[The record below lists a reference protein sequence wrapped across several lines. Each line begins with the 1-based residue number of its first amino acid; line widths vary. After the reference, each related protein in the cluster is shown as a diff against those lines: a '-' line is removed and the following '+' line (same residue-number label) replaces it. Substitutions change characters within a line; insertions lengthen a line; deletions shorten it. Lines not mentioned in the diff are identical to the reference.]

1 MENFIFCTVFFLLI
15 VDTTFK
21 EFDENYYFHYL
32 SGIDKGICL
41 DVEPIRKWTMFFLR
55 GSSLHAHESI
65 VFQPWILGDKEE
77 KFFYPLQLFTTVEK
91 RFNQHNKPYMF
102 ISRLDTKYHSHLEQ
116 IAEIAISVQ
125 QLYDYLTEIFL
136 GLQKNGQAGNC
147 VEFVSFV
154 AKILPFDRRCDIWL
168 HAEDTSYLRLRERYR
183 LLLRE
188 KIAKAVTKTQAENP
202 LSIVGRPVYK
212 LRDRMA
218 HVFTNIQGKY
228 NAMTP
233 IHTMF
238 IMVMFNFETIGEI
251 IFPIVTLFS
260 VSLLYY
266 NVTSCYQK
274 RKLES
279 SSTALSMEWNFA
291 PKMRILLSA
300 THALSILHMVYEVL
314 NSINCLQAMLITQ
327 LMWLNFLFLD
337 KELKMKA
344 ANATIRFGILKKT
357 RHTCLFRDNIQQNI
371 TRLLLLSTF
380 LFPSKITLPLLIFL
394 QIAVL
399 VKCSLAC
406 KINGSTWLKVQH
418 FTGIE
423 NPLFNF
429 CYMTFIVTI
438 AACILYNER
447 IVTVQCL
454 TSKYHA
460 FYLLIYFSLSIIM
473 HYKTL
478 QKKSYY
484 ATANDGCLGANLYE
498 MQRVPAW
505 YFRLLILSNFD
516 KELLISFI
524 SILTIL
530 IMTIDCMS
538 SLFILNVTLFTA
550 YFIAGLTCNV
560 KFLWN

>member
-1 MENFIFCTVFFLLI
+1 MLI
-15 VDTTFK
+15 VDTTFE

-32 SGIDKGICL
+32 SGVDEGISL

-55 GSSLHAHESI
+55 GSSLVAHESI
-65 VFQPWILGDKEE
+65 VFQPWILDE
-77 KFFYPLQLFTTVEK
+77 KKGKSFYPLQLFTTVEK
-91 RFNQHNKPYMF
+91 RFDQHSKPYMF
-102 ISRLDTKYHSHLEQ
+102 VSRLDVKYHSHLEK

-136 GLQKNGQAGNC
+136 RLQKNGQAGNC

-154 AKILPFDRRCDIWL
+154 AKILPFNRRCDIWL
-168 HAEDTSYLRLRERYR
+168 NAEDTSYLKLREGYR

-188 KIAKAVTKTQAENP
+188 KIAKEVTKTQTEES
-202 LSIVGRPVYK
+202 LLIVGRPIFK
-212 LRDRMA
+212 PRDRIA

-233 IHTMF
+233 VHTML
-238 IMVMFNFETIGEI
+238 IMIMFYFDTIGEI
-251 IFPIVTLFS
+251 IFPIITHFS
-260 VSLLYY
+260 MSLLYY
-266 NVTSCYQK
+266 TVMSCYQK
-274 RKLES
+274 RKLENS
-279 SSTALSMEWNFA
+279 SSTIPGTEWNFA
-291 PKMRILLSA
+291 PKMRILLSV
-300 THALSILHMVYEVL
+300 THALSILHMLYEVL

-337 KELKMKA
+337 RDLEMKA
-344 ANATIRFGILKKT
+344 TNARIRLGTMKKT

-371 TRLLLLSTF
+371 TRLFLLSNF
-380 LFPSKITLPLLIFL
+380 LFPSKIILPLLIFL

-399 VKCSLAC
+399 VKCSHARTI
-406 KINGSTWLKVQH
+406 KGSTWLRVQH
-418 FTGIE
+418 FTGNE

-429 CYMTFIVTI
+429 CYMTFIVAI
-438 AACILYNER
+438 AACILFNGR
-447 IVTVQCL
+447 IATVQCL

-473 HYKTL
+473 HYKIL
-478 QKKSYY
+478 QKKSFY
-484 ATANDGCLGANLYE
+484 AVANDGCLGANVHE

-516 KELLISFI
+516 KELLTIFI
-524 SILTIL
+524 TILTVF
-530 IMTIDCMS
+530 IMTFDFMS
-538 SLFILNVTLFTA
+538 SLFILNITLFIA

-560 KFLWN
+560 KFLWIRTLRPG

>member
-1 MENFIFCTVFFLLI
+1 M
-15 VDTTFK
+15 DTTFE

-32 SGIDKGICL
+32 SGVDEGISL

-55 GSSLHAHESI
+55 GSSLVAHESI
-65 VFQPWILGDKEE
+65 VFQPWILDE
-77 KFFYPLQLFTTVEK
+77 KKGKSFYPLQLFTTVEK
-91 RFNQHNKPYMF
+91 RFDQHSKPYMF
-102 ISRLDTKYHSHLEQ
+102 VSRLDVKYHSHLEK

-147 VEFVSFV
+147 VEFASFV

-168 HAEDTSYLRLRERYR
+168 HAEDISYLRLRERYK

-188 KIAKAVTKTQAENP
+188 KIAKEVTKTQTEDS
-202 LSIVGRPVYK
+202 LLIVGRPIFK
-212 LRDRMA
+212 LRDRIA

-228 NAMTP
+228 NAVTP

-238 IMVMFNFETIGEI
+238 IMVMFYFDTIGEI
-251 IFPIVTLFS
+251 IFPIITLFS
-260 VSLLYY
+260 MSLLYY
-266 NVTSCYQK
+266 TVMSCYEK
-274 RKLES
+274 RKLENS
-279 SSTALSMEWNFA
+279 SSTIPGTEWNFA

-300 THALSILHMVYEVL
+300 THALSILHMLYEVL

-337 KELKMKA
+337 RDLEMKA
-344 ANATIRFGILKKT
+344 TNARIRLGTMKKT

-371 TRLLLLSTF
+371 TRLFLLSNF
-380 LFPSKITLPLLIFL
+380 LFPSKIILPLLIFL

-399 VKCSLAC
+399 VKCSHARTI
-406 KINGSTWLKVQH
+406 KGSTWLRVQH
-418 FTGIE
+418 FTGNE

-429 CYMTFIVTI
+429 CYMTFIVAI
-438 AACILYNER
+438 AACILFNGR
-447 IVTVQCL
+447 IATVQCL
-454 TSKYHA
+454 TSKCHA
-460 FYLLIYFSLSIIM
+460 FYLLIYFFLSIIM
-473 HYKTL
+473 HYKIL

-484 ATANDGCLGANLYE
+484 AVANDGCLGANVHE

-505 YFRLLILSNFD
+505 YLRLLILSNFD
-516 KELLISFI
+516 KELLTIFI
-524 SILTIL
+524 TILTVF
-530 IMTIDCMS
+530 IMTFDFMS
-538 SLFILNVTLFTA
+538 SLFILNITLFIA

-560 KFLWN
+560 KFLWNQNHATKLSH

>member
-1 MENFIFCTVFFLLI
+1 
-15 VDTTFK
+15 
-21 EFDENYYFHYL
+21 
-32 SGIDKGICL
+32 
-41 DVEPIRKWTMFFLR
+41 MFFLR
-55 GSSLHAHESI
+55 GSSLAAHESI
-65 VFQPWILGDKEE
+65 VFQPWTFDDKE
-77 KFFYPLQLFTTVEK
+77 KKSCYPLQFFTTVEK
-91 RFNQHNKPYMF
+91 RFNLRNKPYMF
-102 ISRLDTKYHSHLEQ
+102 VSRLNVKYHSHLEQ

-168 HAEDTSYLRLRERYR
+168 HAEDTSYLRLREKYR

-188 KIAKAVTKTQAENP
+188 KIAKEVTKTQVEDS
-202 LSIVGRPVYK
+202 LSLVGRPIFK
-212 LRDRMA
+212 LRDRIA

-228 NAMTP
+228 NAVTP

-238 IMVMFNFETIGEI
+238 IMVMFYFDTIDEI
-251 IFPIVTLFS
+251 IFPIITLFS

-266 NVTSCYQK
+266 TVMSCYQK
-274 RKLES
+274 RKIES
-279 SSTALSMEWNFA
+279 SSTTLRTEWNFA
-291 PKMRILLSA
+291 PKMRILLSV
-300 THALSILHMVYEVL
+300 THALSILHMLYEVL

-337 KELKMKA
+337 RELQMKA
-344 ANATIRFGILKKT
+344 TNATIRFGTMKKT

-380 LFPSKITLPLLIFL
+380 LFPSKIILPLLIFL

-399 VKCSLAC
+399 VKCSHSC
-406 KINGSTWLKVQH
+406 TISGSTWLRVQH
-418 FTGIE
+418 FTGNE

-429 CYMTFIVTI
+429 CYMTFIVAI
-438 AACILYNER
+438 AACILYKEH
-447 IVTVQCL
+447 IVTVQYL

-473 HYKTL
+473 HYKIL

-484 ATANDGCLGANLYE
+484 ATANDGCLGANLHE

-516 KELLISFI
+516 KELLTSFI
-524 SILTIL
+524 TILTIF
-530 IMTIDCMS
+530 IMTFDYMS
-538 SLFILNVTLFTA
+538 SLFMLNVALFIA

-560 KFLWN
+560 KFLWNQNHKTKLSD